1 MDALAQESNDAWIEG
16 FGVVE
21 APVLQVLEADGG
33 RTSRRLEGRWDLV
46 QLRASLAVGESASVV
61 VARDAEVHAG
71 LLTSAT
77 ARGVVLRSTGGADRL
92 AAPPPR
98 PRHAEPSPTAAPHA
112 AESSEPTVSRREEIR
127 ALSDEVRGDSGL
139 TDPPRPEGSQPGK
152 PSYTG
157 GAVMPPKL
165 QKKEAWMEES
175 YPEEGDRVTH
185 FAFGA
190 CTVVGS
196 DGERIRL
203 QQDRDSRVREVAL
216 SMLKLEA
223 PTMNAEGVRHWV
235 LGRKN

>member
-1 MDALAQESNDAWIEG
+1 
-16 FGVVE
+16 
-21 APVLQVLEADGG
+21 
-33 RTSRRLEGRWDLV
+33 
-46 QLRASLAVGESASVV
+46 
-61 VARDAEVHAG
+61 
-71 LLTSAT
+71 
-77 ARGVVLRSTGGADRL
+77 
-92 AAPPPR
+92 
-98 PRHAEPSPTAAPHA
+98 
-112 AESSEPTVSRREEIR
+112 VSRREEIR

-185 FAFGA
+185 
-190 CTVVGS
+190 VGS

>member
-1 MDALAQESNDAWIEG
+1 
-16 FGVVE
+16 
-21 APVLQVLEADGG
+21 
-33 RTSRRLEGRWDLV
+33 
-46 QLRASLAVGESASVV
+46 
-61 VARDAEVHAG
+61 
-71 LLTSAT
+71 
-77 ARGVVLRSTGGADRL
+77 
-92 AAPPPR
+92 
-98 PRHAEPSPTAAPHA
+98 
-112 AESSEPTVSRREEIR
+112 
-127 ALSDEVRGDSGL
+127 
-139 TDPPRPEGSQPGK
+139 
-152 PSYTG
+152 
-157 GAVMPPKL
+157 MPPKL